1 MNKHWQLRDEWY
13 QIFHNWPVLAAFFL
27 LGGIIGWAAGFVWPP
42 YSRASQE
49 VYVALNP
56 YRAYSDAQFLALAKP
71 RYSNVDNYH
80 YWQMNQL
87 EPAIYR
93 SDLLRNTL
101 QELRVQDRYWDDINA
116 DTLRNMLDSE
126 WRTAGAWRLSAFHS
140 DEQRARQAVEAWSG
154 QITMAVPQA
163 VAAARD
169 LIDRDE
175 SLAQAGRDLSTDRRR
190 LATLQQAVDGL
201 QDWQQE
207 AAHLPADAPLPPEL
221 RWRFYMLATANAEN
235 TPPWLA
241 LLQSQPESGASTGA
255 YLAWYEHVLAQLRAE
270 LTELPNQIASQEA
283 LVQNSRDLYD
293 KAAAASLSLSPNL
306 EVEKVGEVW
315 VENMRPTA
323 TLAMVGAFLGML
335 AWVTAQIIAV
345 SRRSASQV
353 RPQENTIS

>member
-1 MNKHWQLRDEWY
+1 MR
-13 QIFHNWPVLAAFFL
+13 
-27 LGGIIGWAAGFVWPP
+27 
-42 YSRASQE
+42 
-49 VYVALNP
+49 
-56 YRAYSDAQFLALAKP
+56 
-71 RYSNVDNYH
+71 
-80 YWQMNQL
+80 
-87 EPAIYR
+87 
-93 SDLLRNTL
+93 
-101 QELRVQDRYWDDINA
+101 
-116 DTLRNMLDSE
+116 
-126 WRTAGAWRLSAFHS
+126 
-140 DEQRARQAVEAWSG
+140 
-154 QITMAVPQA
+154 
-163 VAAARD
+163 
-169 LIDRDE
+169 
-175 SLAQAGRDLSTDRRR
+175 
-190 LATLQQAVDGL
+190 
-201 QDWQQE
+201 
-207 AAHLPADAPLPPEL
+207 
-221 RWRFYMLATANAEN
+221 ATANAQH

-241 LLQSQPESGASTGA
+241 LHQSHPESGASTGA